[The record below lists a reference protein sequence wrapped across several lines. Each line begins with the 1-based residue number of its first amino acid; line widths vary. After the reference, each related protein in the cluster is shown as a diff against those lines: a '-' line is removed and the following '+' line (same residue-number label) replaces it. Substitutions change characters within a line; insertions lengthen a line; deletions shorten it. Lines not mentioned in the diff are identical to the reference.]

1 MNDQGKEVGEV
12 HSPVSVTEAA
22 SVGTLSVIGLGYIG
36 LPTAAMF
43 ASVGVE
49 VVGVDTSVRVVDAVN
64 SGRAHIEEGNL
75 DELVERCVKAGKL
88 RATTQPEPADVFII
102 AVPTPV
108 GEGDVPTPDLS
119 YVRAAAA
126 SIAPHLKRGDLIIL
140 ESTSPVG
147 TTGMM
152 ANVLREARP
161 DLSFPDTAGED
172 ADICLAYCPERI
184 IPGQMLK
191 ELVENDR
198 VVGGMTQRCAERAA
212 AVYKSFVRGVCH
224 ISTDR
229 VAEMVKLTENA
240 FRDVNIA
247 FANELSMVCRD
258 LDIDVWKVIEFANR
272 HPRVSIL
279 NPGAGVGGHCIAVD
293 PWFVVASAPE
303 RARLIHLARNVNDAK
318 PKFVIEEVEQ
328 AMAAHPERRVACMGL
343 TYKADVDD
351 FRESPAL
358 DIATHLSQKHGDKVV
373 CVDPFADAL
382 PAEQA
387 SKRGLRFVALDE
399 AMQDCGILVMLV
411 PHQAFRAHPQP
422 ESALVVDPVGFWR

>member
-1 MNDQGKEVGEV
+1 M
-12 HSPVSVTEAA
+12 SPQSSTATDGHAVASSVESAN
-22 SVGTLSVIGLGYIG
+22 VGTLSVIGLGYIG

-43 ASVGVE
+43 ASAGVE
-49 VVGVDTSVRVVDAVN
+49 VIGVDTSQRVVDAVN
-64 SGRAHIEEGNL
+64 DGRAHIEEGNL
-75 DELVERCVKAGKL
+75 DELVERCVRAGKL
-88 RATTQPEPADVFII
+88 RATRVPEAADVFII
-102 AVPTPV
+102 AVPTPIEA
-108 GEGDVPTPDLS
+108 GEVPAPDVS
-119 YVRAAAA
+119 YVRQAGE
-126 SIAPHLKRGDLIIL
+126 SIAPLLKRGDLIIL

-147 TTGMM
+147 TTGML
-152 ANVLREARP
+152 ASILHEKRP
-161 DLSFPDTAGED
+161 DLSFPDQAGED

-198 VVGGMTQRCAERAA
+198 VVGGMTPRCAARAA
-212 AVYKSFVRGVCH
+212 AVYKTFVKGVCH
-224 ISTDR
+224 LSTDR

-247 FANELSMVCRD
+247 FANELSMICRD
-258 LDIDVWKVIEFANR
+258 LDIDVWQVIEFANR

-318 PKFVIEEVEQ
+318 PGFVVEEVER
-328 AMAAHPERRVACMGL
+328 AIAANPGSRVACMGL

-358 DIATHLSQKHGDKVV
+358 QIAADLSRRYGDKVV

-382 PAEQA
+382 PPEKAE
-387 SKRGLRFVALDE
+387 RHGLRFMDVDA
-399 AMQDCGILVMLV
+399 AMRECGILVMLV
-411 PHQAFRAHPQP
+411 PHQAFHAFPRP
-422 ESALVVDPVGFWR
+422 ESATVVDPVGFWH